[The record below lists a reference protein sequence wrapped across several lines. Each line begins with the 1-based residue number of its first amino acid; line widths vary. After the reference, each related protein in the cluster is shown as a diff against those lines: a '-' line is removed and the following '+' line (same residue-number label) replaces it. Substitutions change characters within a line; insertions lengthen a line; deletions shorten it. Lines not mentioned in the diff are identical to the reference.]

1 MVSVMALSSEL
12 ETKLVRSCVKKYTQ
26 YLRWCVELQHLKI
39 AIPRDAAKIAETA
52 RIVKA
57 WQISYL
63 DEQDKLFENNEE

>member
-1 MVSVMALSSEL
+1 MALSTEMEEKL
-12 ETKLVRSCVKKYTQ
+12 IRACCTKYRQ

-39 AIPRDAAKIAETA
+39 AVPRDPAKIAETA

-63 DEQDKLFENNEE
+63 DEQEKLFEKDE